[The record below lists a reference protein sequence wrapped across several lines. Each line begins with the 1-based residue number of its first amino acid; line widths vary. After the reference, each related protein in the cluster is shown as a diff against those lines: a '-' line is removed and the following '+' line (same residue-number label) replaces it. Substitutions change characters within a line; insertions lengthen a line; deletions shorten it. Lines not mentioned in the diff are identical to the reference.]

1 MGQLAQAC
9 TRGPSSEWRR
19 RRRRRSSGSGG
30 TRRRGTHRSR
40 RFFFHG
46 PRRALQDL
54 YEDWSAIYRNRI
66 PPYLTLPLARSSQP
80 PLCHTDCLPS
90 LPPPPAPCP
99 FSFLCPLTPLR
110 RFYSVF
116 LSSSSLVSSLC
127 FSTISPSF
135 LSEIFTIPCS
145 TINYFDL

>member
-1 MGQLAQAC
+1 MGQLTQAC

-90 LPPPPAPCP
+90 LPPPAPCP
-99 FSFLCPLTPLR
+99 FSFLCPLSLLFAASIQSFFPPRRSFPLFVSLLFLR
-110 RFYSVF
+110 PSSVRFLRF
-116 LSSSSLVSSLC
+116 LVQR
-127 FSTISPSF
+127 
-135 LSEIFTIPCS
+135 
-145 TINYFDL
+145 

>member
-1 MGQLAQAC
+1 MGQLTQAC
-9 TRGPSSEWRR
+9 TRGPGSEWRRR

-30 TRRRGTHRSR
+30 TWRRDTHRSC
-40 RFFFHG
+40 RFFSRG

-80 PLCHTDCLPS
+80 PLCLTDCLSS
-90 LPPPPAPCP
+90 LSPPAPCP
-99 FSFLCPLTPLR
+99 FFLSLLLTPLR

-116 LSSSSLVSSLC
+116 LSSSSFLLFVPLLFLHLFLVRF
-127 FSTISPSF
+127 FS
-135 LSEIFTIPCS
+135 IPRSNCS
-145 TINYFDL
+145 TI